1 MINGANVNHSRP
13 TLSIMTPD
21 PTPPP
26 PPGAFLTRCTELGL
40 LAYQFADPEGLV
52 GTSRQPADLSAA
64 ITRGPVR
71 ELIRGQLMKAAE
83 SGARITQGPL
93 LPGISLGIIAHRSGP
108 LPAGFTVLVF
118 LSEQGLREG
127 AFREVCT
134 GLGLSHEKVCADAV
148 AYVGMSDADAHLVM
162 RSLLGTA
169 QDLEKI
175 EDQKAALDGFAEQL
189 TDSYDTMDLLYSV
202 GRSMREPF
210 KPEQFLNFVCGR
222 LFSARSFRWIALVF
236 AGGREVASGL
246 RGQLVTAGQLPCGP
260 EQLRAT
266 AVPMIPRLGVPQVL
280 ERVPHLS
287 SQERPQVIVQPLMC
301 KGQPIGMLMAGG
313 KYGDDPDISSY
324 DIQLI
329 EAAAGYINAFSDN
342 VSLYEDQHALFLGTV
357 QALTAAIDAKDRYTF
372 GHSERVAHMASKLA
386 LAVGMSREQAERV
399 RIAGLVHD
407 VGKIGVPEAVLTKQ
421 GRLTDEEFAQIKRH
435 PEVGFNILRDIHL
448 LEDILPGVLHHHERY
463 DGRGYPHG
471 LAGER
476 IPFIARIL
484 AVADTFDAMS
494 STRSYRSAMAREVVL
509 AEIGRCSGT
518 QFDPTLAMTF
528 VKLDLSSYDEM
539 VARHAAGTPM
549 AA

>member
-1 MINGANVNHSRP
+1 
-13 TLSIMTPD
+13 MTPD
-21 PTPPP
+21 PVQPPP
-26 PPGAFLTRCTELGL
+26 PADFLTRCTELGL
-40 LAYQFADPEGLV
+40 LAYQFSDPDTLV
-52 GTSRQPADLSAA
+52 GSSRQPADLTSTM
-64 ITRGPVR
+64 TRGLLR
-71 ELIRGQLMKAAE
+71 DLIRVRLIRAAE
-83 SGARITQGPL
+83 DGARITQGPL
-93 LPGISLGIIAHRSGP
+93 IPGINMGIIAHRSGP
-108 LPAGFTVLVF
+108 MPAGFTVVVF
-118 LSEQGLREG
+118 LSEQGLRES
-127 AFREVCT
+127 AFRDSC
-134 GLGLSHEKVCADAV
+134 GALSLSHDKVCAEAI
-148 AYVGMSDADAHLVM
+148 AYVGFSDADAHLVM

-169 QDLEKI
+169 QDLEKV
-175 EDQKAALDGFAEQL
+175 EDQRAALDGFAEQL

-222 LFSARSFRWIALVF
+222 LFSARSFRWISLVF
-236 AGGREVASGL
+236 AAGREVAAGL
-246 RGQLVTAGQLPCGP
+246 RGQLVTAGQLPCTT
-260 EQLRAT
+260 EQLRSA
-266 AVPMIPRLGVPQVL
+266 AVPMIPRTATPQVL
-280 ERVPHLS
+280 ERVLHLS
-287 SQERPQVIVQPLMC
+287 TSERPQVIVQPLMC
-301 KGQPIGMLMAGG
+301 KGQPIGLLIAGG

-386 LAVGMSREQAERV
+386 LAMGMSREQAERV

-407 VGKIGVPEAVLTKQ
+407 VGKIGVPESVLTKQ
-421 GRLTDEEFAQIKRH
+421 GRLTDEEFGHIKKH
-435 PEVGFNILRDIHL
+435 PEIGYTILRDIHL
-448 LEDILPGVLHHHERY
+448 LEDVLPGVLHHHERY

-539 VARHAAGTPM
+539 VARHAAGTSI